1 MEFQKSDEPEFLP
14 DELWNGISTIED
26 KNSTIGQDYYFDSYA
41 HFGIHEDMIKDSTRT
56 LSYKHA
62 IMRNSYLFKDK
73 IVLDIGCGTGIL
85 SFFAAKAGASHVYGV
100 DCADI
105 INYATEI
112 VRQNGFADRITLI
125 KGKVEEIEL
134 PVPQVDI
141 IISE

>member
-1 MEFQKSDEPEFLP
+1 MLDHQI
-14 DELWNGISTIED
+14 NGLGLAAMDRLGLQPGE
-26 KNSTIGQDYYFDSYA
+26 
-41 HFGIHEDMIKDSTRT
+41 R
-56 LSYKHA
+56 
-62 IMRNSYLFKDK
+62 
-73 IVLDIGCGTGIL
+73 VLDIGCGTGIL